1 MFFVCFLSAKRVLLV
16 KSTSSRNGYA
26 KKDSLVCM
34 FDSSVAQKNLYT
46 PRFSNQRPPQARE
59 SSLETLQ
66 VGCQVE
72 LVGSTYV
79 MNLRILSGKMPN
91 TR

>member
-1 MFFVCFLSAKRVLLV
+1 MSFVCFLSAKRVLLV

-34 FDSSVAQKNLYT
+34 FDSSVAQKKST
-46 PRFSNQRPPQARE
+46 PRFSNQRPRQARE

-72 LVGSTYV
+72 LVGSTHA
-79 MNLRILSGKMPN
+79 MNLRILSGKVPN